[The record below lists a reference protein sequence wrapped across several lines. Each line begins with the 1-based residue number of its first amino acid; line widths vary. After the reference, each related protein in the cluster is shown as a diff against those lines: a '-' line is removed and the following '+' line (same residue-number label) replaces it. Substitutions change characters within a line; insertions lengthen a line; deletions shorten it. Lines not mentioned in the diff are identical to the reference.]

1 MVNKLQDKKV
11 LSRALTIASIGTLI
25 FALNVS
31 GALAGFWR
39 TVDGITDSG
48 ILNPTQFLYG
58 FGVNDSGDFT
68 YGYGYGY
75 GYGDI
80 ADGNVLVTSSTSSTS
95 SSGGGG
101 GGGWRSS
108 SSSSSTSSSGLP
120 GITSSSTSSSGGIE
134 ISTPG
139 GSSTYTVRTYPNEPV
154 APTCGTSIVNF
165 SDISGN
171 TFESYIIALEKRS
184 GLNGNG
190 NGSEYTYGIPESTV
204 FQPNRSSTRAEYVK
218 MILRALCIDY
228 SDMNSTL
235 DDFSDGAVDSW
246 QAKVVNKA
254 ADLGWITTTN
264 ATFRVNDTISRAE
277 ALKMAMQAGI
287 LEPLATPT
295 SSSFADVVATS
306 WQAKYTEAAVGY
318 GIISPNTNFRPAD
331 AISRGESSKMIMKT
345 LFPTP
350 LN

>member
-101 GGGWRSS
+101 GGG
-108 SSSSSTSSSGLP
+108 
-120 GITSSSTSSSGGIE
+120 
-134 ISTPG
+134 
-139 GSSTYTVRTYPNEPV
+139 
-154 APTCGTSIVNF
+154 
-165 SDISGN
+165 
-171 TFESYIIALEKRS
+171 
-184 GLNGNG
+184 
-190 NGSEYTYGIPESTV
+190 
-204 FQPNRSSTRAEYVK
+204 
-218 MILRALCIDY
+218 
-228 SDMNSTL
+228 
-235 DDFSDGAVDSW
+235 
-246 QAKVVNKA
+246 
-254 ADLGWITTTN
+254 
-264 ATFRVNDTISRAE
+264 
-277 ALKMAMQAGI
+277 
-287 LEPLATPT
+287 
-295 SSSFADVVATS
+295 
-306 WQAKYTEAAVGY
+306 
-318 GIISPNTNFRPAD
+318 
-331 AISRGESSKMIMKT
+331 
-345 LFPTP
+345 
-350 LN
+350 